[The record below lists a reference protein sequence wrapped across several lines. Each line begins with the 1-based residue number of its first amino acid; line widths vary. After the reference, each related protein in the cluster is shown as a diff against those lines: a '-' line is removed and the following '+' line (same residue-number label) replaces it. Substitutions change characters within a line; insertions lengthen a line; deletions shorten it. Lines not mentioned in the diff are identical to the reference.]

1 MKKKILTFIFAL
13 SLIIPCGI
21 MLTACGK
28 DPNEPSPNNAVSVT
42 IDFILDEDFQFGDQ
56 WSVDEATNTYTTT
69 YLNGFVWGSSY
80 MFEVVA
86 TTENGDTRHLYE
98 VTEQNTAGYK
108 VETNMP
114 DTNGRLPVGTYTY
127 KLYCESFNN
136 GIYKT
141 EACESETYTIIIEK
155 EPIELEGGWQYNGGN
170 SYHGDYISVDLNLMA
185 RWQNSQISLED
196 VGITNL
202 SYVDEAPYT
211 RRQKNVGDYTAKVE
225 YEADTANFN
234 YIGDG
239 LPEKEFEWS
248 IEKGNVQSLMGLI
261 WNSYQN
267 DTFEFEYGTQVTP
280 IYSLEELS
288 QNLDDQNIIT
298 LTGLKV
304 NGVLVDS
311 YPLTFSNVGT
321 YTVTPVIVQNDTEN
335 YEVVDYESAEYS
347 RTWTITKKK
356 FNASDFTWSSDNI
369 QPYTGWPQTV
379 RFNYPDSAAE
389 CLNIQPV
396 IDIDN
401 NITNEAT
408 NAGTYTAKITYTCP
422 ENYEIIGTIPV
433 EYVWTIPKA
442 ELTFENA
449 SWHFDF
455 SEKTQIPYHQSYS
468 LRPQVRSVGFPV
480 TYTHYDSQ
488 RQEVSVGYLE
498 CGTYKTVA
506 TVDYDTNNYY
516 LEDTSKLEF
525 EWSVV
530 KGDYVINWADWKY
543 YSDINTNEI
552 TIEGNNITLQTL
564 SSGKYHIYL
573 DLMTTPF
580 FSFKY
585 SFDGGQTFVEQG
597 IAPNVDA
604 AVAGNY
610 TITIVI
616 EELDLEHYNPI
627 DATTFTLNVN
637 IVEA

>member
-1 MKKKILTFIFAL
+1 MKKKFLTFLLAIC
-13 SLIIPCGI
+13 LIIPCGI

-28 DPNEPSPNNAVSVT
+28 DSDKEAVSVT
-42 IDFILDEDFQFGDQ
+42 IDFSFNQDHYASFTESEY
-56 WSVDEATNTYTTT
+56 WEVDETTNTFTTT
-69 YLNGFVWGSSY
+69 YMNGFAWDGYLFNVI
-80 MFEVVA
+80 A

-98 VTEQNTAGYK
+98 ATESNPMGYK
-108 VETNMP
+108 IDTNMP
-114 DTNGRLPVGTYTY
+114 ETNGRLPVGTYTF
-127 KLYCESFNN
+127 KLYCEDFDN
-136 GIYKT
+136 GKYKAD
-141 EACESETYTIIIEK
+141 ACESETYTIIIEK
-155 EPIELEGGWQYNGGN
+155 ETIELVGSWQYNGGN
-170 SYHGDYISVDLNLMA
+170 SYHGDYISVDLDLMA

-239 LPEKEFEWS
+239 LPEEEFKWS
-248 IEKGNVQSLMGLI
+248 IEKGNVQFLMGLI
-261 WNSYQN
+261 WNSYEN
-267 DTFEFEYGTQVTP
+267 YTFEHEYGEQVTP
-280 IYSLEELS
+280 IYSLEELA
-288 QNLDDQNIIT
+288 QNLDSQNIIT

-335 YEVVDYESAEYS
+335 YEVVDYERAEYS

-369 QPYTGWPQTV
+369 QPYTGWSQTV
-379 RFNYPDSAAE
+379 SFNCPDNAAE

-396 IDIDN
+396 INLDN

-408 NAGTYTAKITYTCP
+408 NAGTYTAKITYTCS

-433 EYVWTIPKA
+433 EYVWTIPRA

-455 SEKTQIPYHQSYS
+455 SSVTQIPYHQSYY
-468 LRPQVRSVGFPV
+468 LRPQVSSVGFPV

-488 RQEVSVGYLE
+488 GQKVSEGYLE
-498 CGTYKTVA
+498 CGTYRTVA
-506 TVDYDTNNYY
+506 TVDYDKINYY
-516 LEDTSKLEF
+516 IEDTSKLEF

-530 KGDYVINWADWKY
+530 KGDYAINWADWKY
-543 YSDINTNEI
+543 YSDINTNQI

-564 SSGKYHIYL
+564 SSGKYYIYL

-597 IAPNVDA
+597 TDPSVNAT
-604 AVAGNY
+604 VAGTY